1 MLDRKNY
8 KIDFSSKISPSIF
21 AADFSILKEEIKK
34 IEDFGCNFIHLDI
47 MDGNFVP
54 NISFGPKITK
64 DILDS
69 TKIDADLHL
78 MVLNPDFYI
87 DKFLFEKIKYI
98 TFHYESFSDDEKI
111 FNLIKKIKDRGRKAG
126 ISIKPK
132 TEVRKIYK
140 YLKELNLVLVMS
152 VEPGFS
158 GQKMIEET
166 LSKIDELDLYRKEN
180 NLNYLI
186 QVDGGINFQNAES
199 IIERGADLLVIGS
212 AFFER

>member
-1 MLDRKNY
+1 MD
-8 KIDFSSKISPSIF
+8 ISSKISPSIF

-34 IEDFGCNFIHLDI
+34 IEDFGCKLIHLDI

-78 MVLNPDFYI
+78 MVLDPDFYI

-111 FNLIKKIKDRGRKAG
+111 FNLIKKIKDRDRKAG

-140 YLKELNLVLVMS
+140 YLKELNLVLIMS

-166 LSKIDELDLYRKEN
+166 LSKIDELDLHRKEN

-186 QVDGGINFQNAES
+186 QVDGGINFQNAKS